1 MKHLNI
7 LFNASNQLIL
17 YILFHV
23 KHLDYHAT
31 VTAEI
36 SIIDPHVEACRMI
49 RKFTEKA
56 TRVLIIV
63 EKLKNGGKIM
73 SNDMRN
79 LKELI
84 ERYLRTLSNEDL
96 CDGSEDLIEFIE
108 TIRDDEL
115 VRRMSEAGEIDT
127 PPTVTGDDEVI
138 E

>member
-1 MKHLNI
+1 
-7 LFNASNQLIL
+7 
-17 YILFHV
+17 
-23 KHLDYHAT
+23 
-31 VTAEI
+31 
-36 SIIDPHVEACRMI
+36 
-49 RKFTEKA
+49 
-56 TRVLIIV
+56 
-63 EKLKNGGKIM
+63 M

-79 LKELI
+79 LKEII
-84 ERYLRTLSNEDL
+84 ERYMKTLSNEDL